1 MKQRKPNRRALIP
14 TLLLL
19 LAVCLGLFSCQ
30 NTEQP
35 PIPGSDGSAGGSTA
49 VSETETADGGNTVR
63 NLTLATGTKA
73 AFTVV
78 RPEGCSSALASTVAT
93 LVDTLHRATGA
104 WFVSTTDS
112 DFSETPVES
121 SMEIII
127 GNCYRA
133 DTVRVLKSLKYK
145 DYEVCLTEK
154 TLWLRHTPMKPLSTV
169 RNVWHR

>member
-35 PIPGSDGSAGGSTA
+35 PTPGSDGSAGGSTA

-93 LVDTLHRATGA
+93 LVDTLHRATGG
-104 WFVSTTDS
+104 V
-112 DFSETPVES
+112 
-121 SMEIII
+121 
-127 GNCYRA
+127 
-133 DTVRVLKSLKYK
+133 VRIHN
-145 DYEVCLTEK
+145 
-154 TLWLRHTPMKPLSTV
+154 RFRFQ
-169 RNVWHR
+169 RNAC